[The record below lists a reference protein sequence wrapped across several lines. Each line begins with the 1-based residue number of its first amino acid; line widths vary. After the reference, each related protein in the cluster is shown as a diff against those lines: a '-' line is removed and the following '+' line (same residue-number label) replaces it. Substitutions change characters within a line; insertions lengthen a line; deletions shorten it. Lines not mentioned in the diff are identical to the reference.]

1 MARSNDDIKDDAQ
14 KASEE
19 RLKQAQ
25 GFQADMYGM
34 FPQREGFEG
43 ETMGITGLNNSLT
56 DLYNTL
62 SMLKEKELQNRAE
75 KNEMAISEGFES
87 HKDKKQQEK
96 AEKKEKKGIEKREKK
111 TLKEMIGKGYADKD
125 GNLTEAGKAEKERR
139 QQEFDDKRFEEMEEK
154 EYDQA
159 EENKESATPMVASP
173 AKYKFNVAAL
183 RKGMMGT
190 SNVKS
195 IQAVSSGLNNMY
207 NVFSLMRDQQRKR
220 TDAELSNF
228 NIDEVQSGF
237 DSFNN
242 GTFACGEYLSAQKK
256 ELAGLKARARKL
268 NPNSPMFAKLKSEMK
283 AVDNRVKQL
292 NGSMQKLQLEKA
304 DFADKHGMGDQ
315 DKDGRFRYSEATRQS
330 DSYFYM
336 QQVMKKTAP
345 MIIDKGGMV
354 QFEVAMPNG
363 QGMQMMTLEQMQQG
377 IYERDDNGLQYYNT
391 MQDAVDKN
399 HKANMQFDEGAA
411 NAGLGKIFG
420 YNKDVNKKN
429 VMSWIHDFPEL
440 GNDGKTFI
448 QHYKEDKLPG
458 AKIAW
463 ATKTLEQYKD
473 QIPNYAEIMGDDD
486 VVTLEEAEALQKSSF
501 EFTGETG
508 ITDDMIMLEYDKAYK
523 YFDPDNATDW
533 GQVSDF
539 SMPFSGENTNER
551 TVGEH
556 IRDELKAYYLKRLRA
571 RHDKNVNAEIRGSG
585 KDTYTAAYDPLNPN
599 N

>member
-1 MARSNDDIKDDAQ
+1 MARNNDDIKDDALR
-14 KASEE
+14 ASEE

-25 GFQADMYGM
+25 GFQADLYGM

-87 HKDKKQQEK
+87 HKDKKQQER
-96 AEKKEKKGIEKREKK
+96 AEKKEKKDIEKREKN
-111 TLKEMIGKGYADKD
+111 TLKEMIKKGYADKD

-139 QQEFDDKRFEEMEEK
+139 QQEFDDKRFEEMEEE

-159 EENKESATPMVASP
+159 EENQVSATPMVASP

-183 RKGMMGT
+183 RRGMMGT

-220 TDAELSNF
+220 TEAELSNF

-256 ELAGLKARARKL
+256 ELASLKARARKL

-336 QQVMKKTAP
+336 QQVMNKTAP
-345 MIIDKGGMV
+345 MVIDKGGMI

-399 HKANMQFDEGAA
+399 HKANMQFDEGAV

-440 GNDGKTFI
+440 GGDGKTFI

-473 QIPNYAEIMGDDD
+473 KIPNYNEIMKDG
-486 VVTLEEAEALQKSSF
+486 VSLEEAQALQKSSF

-523 YFDPDNATDW
+523 YFDPDNTADW

-539 SMPFSGENTNER
+539 EMRFSGASNNER
-551 TVGEH
+551 TIGEH

-585 KDTYTAAYDPLNPN
+585 KDTYTADYDPLNPN

>member
-1 MARSNDDIKDDAQ
+1 MAEKDDAQ
-14 KASEE
+14 KAYEE
-19 RLKQAQ
+19 RLKKAQ
-25 GFQADMYGM
+25 EFQVDFYGNM
-34 FPQREGFEG
+34 PQRVGFEG

-62 SMLKEKELQNRAE
+62 AMLKEKELQNRAE
-75 KNEMAISEGFES
+75 KEEMAIAEQEEAES
-87 HKDKKQQEK
+87 NKKALKEAGQDDDDDGVPNSIDKDSVNKEDKKIK
-96 AEKKEKKGIEKREKK
+96 PNDRDGDGVPDSI
-111 TLKEMIGKGYADKD
+111 DKD
-125 GNLTEAGKAEKERR
+125 SKRKKDEKGFRI
-139 QQEFDDKRFEEMEEK
+139 DIPGLSSS
-154 EYDQA
+154 
-159 EENKESATPMVASP
+159 NKMLASP
-173 AKYKFNVAAL
+173 IKYKFNVAAL
-183 RKGMMGT
+183 QKGMLGT

-195 IQAVSSGLNNMY
+195 IQAASAGLNNMY

-220 TDAELSNF
+220 TEAELANF

-256 ELAGLKARARKL
+256 ELAGLKARARRL

-304 DFADKHGMGDQ
+304 DFADKHGKGDQ

-336 QQVMKKTAP
+336 QQVMNKTAP
-345 MIIDKGGMV
+345 MVIDKGGMI
-354 QFEVAMPNG
+354 QFEVALPNG

-399 HKANMQFDEGAA
+399 QKANMYFDEGAA

-440 GNDGKTFI
+440 GSDGKTFI
-448 QHYKEDKLPG
+448 QHYKESKLPDL
-458 AKIAW
+458 KIAW
-463 ATKTLEQYKD
+463 AENTLLQYKD
-473 QIPNYAEIMGDDD
+473 KIPNYEEIMKDGSIS
-486 VVTLEEAEALQKSSF
+486 LEEAQALQKSSF

-508 ITDDMIMLEYDKAYK
+508 VTDEMIMLEYDKAYK
-523 YFDPDNATDW
+523 YFDPDNTADW

-539 SMPFSGENTNER
+539 EMPFSGANNNER
-551 TVGEH
+551 TIGEH
-556 IRDELKAYYLKRLRA
+556 IRDELKAYYMDRLRK
-571 RHDKNVNAEIRGSG
+571 RHDKNVNAEVRGNG
-585 KDTYTAAYDPLNPN
+585 KDTYTNVNTEFAS
-599 N
+599 

>member
-1 MARSNDDIKDDAQ
+1 MAEKDDAQ

-19 RLKQAQ
+19 RLKRAQ
-25 GFQADMYGM
+25 EFQVDFFGKM
-34 FPQREGFEG
+34 PQREGFEG

-62 SMLKEKELQNRAE
+62 AMLKEKELQNRAE
-75 KNEMAISEGFES
+75 KDEMAIEEGFES
-87 HKDKKQQEK
+87 HKDKKQQARAEKK
-96 AEKKEKKGIEKREKK
+96 AEKKQ
-111 TLKEMIGKGYADKD
+111 LKEMRKKGYADKD

-139 QQEFDDKRFEEMEEK
+139 QQEFDDKRFEEMMEE

-159 EENKESATPMVASP
+159 EENQESAVPMVASP

-183 RKGMMGT
+183 RKGMLGT
-190 SNVKS
+190 SNAKS
-195 IQAVSSGLNNMY
+195 IQATSAGLNNMY

-220 TDAELSNF
+220 TEAELANF

-256 ELAGLKARARKL
+256 ELADLKARARRL

-304 DFADKHGMGDQ
+304 DFADKHGKGDQ

-336 QQVMKKTAP
+336 QQVMNKTAP
-345 MIIDKGGMV
+345 MVIDKGGMI
-354 QFEVAMPNG
+354 QFEVALPNG

-399 HKANMQFDEGAA
+399 QKANMYFDEGAA

-440 GNDGKTFI
+440 GSDGKTFI
-448 QHYKEDKLPG
+448 QHYKESKLPDL
-458 AKIAW
+458 KIAW
-463 ATKTLEQYKD
+463 AENTLLQYKD
-473 QIPNYAEIMGDDD
+473 KIPNYEEIMKDG
-486 VVTLEEAEALQKSSF
+486 VSLEEAQALQKSSF

-508 ITDDMIMLEYDKAYK
+508 ITDEMIMLEYDKAYK
-523 YFDPDNATDW
+523 YFDPDNTADW

-539 SMPFSGENTNER
+539 EMPFSGANNNER
-551 TVGEH
+551 TIGEH
-556 IRDELKAYYLKRLRA
+556 IRDELKAYYMDRLRK
-571 RHDKNVNAEIRGSG
+571 RHDKNVNAEARGNG
-585 KDTYTAAYDPLNPN
+585 KNTYTNVNTEFAS
-599 N
+599 

>member
-1 MARSNDDIKDDAQ
+1 MARNNDDIKDDAQ
-14 KASEE
+14 RASEE

-75 KNEMAISEGFES
+75 KDEMAIDEGYADSKSMRKGQKVAKLEEKMEGLDPKS
-87 HKDKKQQEK
+87 DKYKRLEK
-96 AEKKEKKGIEKREKK
+96 RAKRKGKKIEYADHVPEAIPEKEKKEQNNK
-111 TLKEMIGKGYADKD
+111 
-125 GNLTEAGKAEKERR
+125 
-139 QQEFDDKRFEEMEEK
+139 Q
-154 EYDQA
+154 
-159 EENKESATPMVASP
+159 EENEESATPMVASP

-336 QQVMKKTAP
+336 QQVMNKTAP

-473 QIPNYAEIMGDDD
+473 KIPNYAEIMGDDD

-523 YFDPDNATDW
+523 YFDPDNTADW

-539 SMPFSGENTNER
+539 EMPFSGASNNER
-551 TVGEH
+551 TIGEH

-571 RHDKNVNAEIRGSG
+571 RHDKNVNAEFRGSG
-585 KDTYTAAYDPLNPN
+585 KDTYTADYDPLNPN

>member
-1 MARSNDDIKDDAQ
+1 MARNNDDIKDDAQ

-25 GFQADMYGM
+25 GFQADLYGI

-62 SMLKEKELQNRAE
+62 AMLKEKELQNRAE
-75 KNEMAISEGFES
+75 KDEMAIEEGFES
-87 HKDKKQQEK
+87 HKDKKQQERADKRQAREEAKERGETRKNKRAIDK
-96 AEKKEKKGIEKREKK
+96 ALKGFDPNKKNTTSEEVQEALEDKENKKENEIKLNTNPSYMSSSFTMK
-111 TLKEMIGKGYADKD
+111 
-125 GNLTEAGKAEKERR
+125 
-139 QQEFDDKRFEEMEEK
+139 
-154 EYDQA
+154 
-159 EENKESATPMVASP
+159 ASP
-173 AKYKFNVAAL
+173 VKYKFNVAAL
-183 RKGMMGT
+183 RRGMLGT
-190 SNVKS
+190 SNAKS

-220 TDAELSNF
+220 TEAELSNF

-256 ELAGLKARARKL
+256 ELASLKARARKL

-283 AVDNRVKQL
+283 AVDDRVKQL

-336 QQVMKKTAP
+336 QQVMNKTAP
-345 MIIDKGGMV
+345 MVIDKGGLV
-354 QFEVAMPNG
+354 QFEVALPNG

-377 IYERDDNGLQYYNT
+377 IYERDDNGKEYYSAL
-391 MQDAVDKN
+391 QDAVDKN
-399 HKANMQFDEGAA
+399 HKANMLFDEGAV

-473 QIPNYAEIMGDDD
+473 KIPNYAEIMGDDD

-508 ITDDMIMLEYDKAYK
+508 ITDDMIMLEYDEAYK
-523 YFDPDNATDW
+523 YFDPDNTADW
-533 GQVSDF
+533 GQVSKF
-539 SMPFSGENTNER
+539 TMRFSGANNNER
-551 TVGEH
+551 TIGEH

-585 KDTYTAAYDPLNPN
+585 KDTYTTDYDPLNPN